1 MNASTSDI
9 PRQPLWVE
17 RDARGRFYVV
27 GPTGRH
33 CDSDPETPWQTCER
47 QAREMQRQAVAAA
60 IDATVAAVATI
71 TTVVIHRLVA
81 TVHLFQRGER
91 GRAVKT
97 HPLGVIIAP

>member
-27 GPTGRH
+27 GPNGRH
-33 CDSDPETPWQTCER
+33 CDSDPETLRQACER
-47 QAREMQRQAVAAA
+47 RAREMQRQAVAAA
-60 IDATVAAVATI
+60 IDATVAAVVKI
-71 TTVVIHRLVA
+71 TTAVTRRLVA
-81 TVHLFQRGER
+81 TVYMLQRGER

-97 HPLGVIIAP
+97 HPISGGQ